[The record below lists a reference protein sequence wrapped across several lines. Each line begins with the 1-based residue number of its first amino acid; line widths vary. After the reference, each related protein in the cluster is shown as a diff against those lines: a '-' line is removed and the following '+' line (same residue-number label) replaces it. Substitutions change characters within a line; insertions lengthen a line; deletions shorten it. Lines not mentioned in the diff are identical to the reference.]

1 MAREDC
7 PLCRGTG
14 WKLVA
19 RNDGPPGNVAVPC
32 ECGMEERS
40 EIVMERARL
49 PKRYEH
55 CDFES
60 FATDLADGKTWTAQ
74 HEHSLKQATVLV
86 QGFVRDY
93 PATEKGLLL
102 MGPSGV
108 GKTHLAVAALKELIR
123 RGHAG
128 LFCDYRELLK
138 EIQGSYNPASES
150 TELGI
155 LEPIR
160 TVELLVLDDLGASKP
175 SAWVLDIIGL
185 VLNARYNE
193 RRMTLL
199 TTNYFDE
206 SEASESRATLPGG
219 RRVVVKEDTL
229 ADRIGARMRSRL
241 FEMCRTVEVQ
251 APDFRREARQV
262 GRARA

>member
-1 MAREDC
+1 MPR
-7 PLCRGTG
+7 
-14 WKLVA
+14 K
-19 RNDGPPGNVAVPC
+19 DGIAGNVAVAC
-32 ECGMEERS
+32 ECGMEERA
-40 EIVMERARL
+40 EKVMDRARI

-74 HEHSLKQATVLV
+74 HEESLKRAKLLA

-108 GKTHLAVAALKELIR
+108 GKTHLAVAALKDLIR
-123 RGHAG
+123 RGHGG

-138 EIQGSYNPASES
+138 EIQASYNPASES
-150 TELGI
+150 TEMGV

-160 TVELLVLDDLGASKP
+160 AVELLVLDDLGASKP

-185 VLNARYNE
+185 VLNTRYNE
-193 RRMTLL
+193 KRMTIL
-199 TTNYFDE
+199 TTNYADE
-206 SEASESRATLPGG
+206 TATPTGGAKLPGG
-219 RRVVVKEDTL
+219 QRVSVKEDTL
-229 ADRIGARMRSRL
+229 ADRVGTRMRSRL
-241 FEMCRTVEVQ
+241 YEMCRTVEVF

>member
-1 MAREDC
+1 MQ
-7 PLCRGTG
+7 
-14 WKLVA
+14 
-19 RNDGPPGNVAVPC
+19 
-32 ECGMEERS
+32 ERA
-40 EIVMERARL
+40 EKVMERARI

-74 HEHSLKQATVLV
+74 HEESLKRTKMLAQS
-86 QGFVRDY
+86 FVRDY
-93 PATEKGLLL
+93 PATEKGLLV
-102 MGPSGV
+102 MGPSGI

-150 TELGI
+150 TEMGI

-160 TVELLVLDDLGASKP
+160 TVEMLVLDDLGASKP

-193 RRMTLL
+193 RRMTIL

-206 SEASESRATLPGG
+206 TETPAPQPRLPSGQ
-219 RRVVVKEDTL
+219 RVVVKEDTL

-241 FEMCRTVEVQ
+241 FEMCRTVEVY
-251 APDFRREARQV
+251 APDFRREARQP

>member
-7 PLCRGTG
+7 AQCRGTG

-19 RNDGPPGNVAVPC
+19 RTDGAAGNVAVAC
-32 ECGMEERS
+32 QCGMEERA
-40 EIVMERARL
+40 EKVMERAHI

-60 FATDLADGKTWTAQ
+60 YATDLADGKTWTNQ
-74 HEHSLKQATVLV
+74 HEESLKYGKLQV

-93 PATEKGLLL
+93 PGTEKGLLL

-108 GKTHLAVAALKELIR
+108 GKTHLAVAALKDLIR

-138 EIQGSYNPASES
+138 EIQGSYNPSSES
-150 TELGI
+150 TEMGI

-175 SAWVLDIIGL
+175 SAWVLDIIAL
-185 VLNARYNE
+185 ALNARYNE
-193 RRMTLL
+193 RQMTIL

-206 SEASESRATLPGG
+206 AEAPVAVPRLPGG
-219 RRVVVKEDTL
+219 QRVSVKEDAL

-251 APDFRREARQV
+251 APDFRREARQP